1 MKKLLKS
8 EVCGTRE
15 QCTDALL
22 MEKSKMLPLKKKKKK
37 MKRDFKMNPN
47 RYIYIYIYKLFKKLV
62 IFSFFH
68 KKNYD

>member
-15 QCTDALL
+15 QCTDALF
-22 MEKSKMLPLKKKKKK
+22 MEKSQMLPLKKKKK

-47 RYIYIYIYKLFKKLV
+47 RYIYIYIY
-62 IFSFFH
+62 I
-68 KKNYD
+68 